1 VVALAL
7 AAVAMPV
14 AGAMAA
20 PEAIDRVERTRY
32 VVRPGD
38 TLWSIAERAA
48 PGHDRRAVVD
58 AIAEANG
65 VDAASLFP
73 GRTLVV
79 PAG

>member
-1 VVALAL
+1 MVAVAL

-48 PGHDRRAVVD
+48 PGHDPRAVVD

-65 VDAASLFP
+65 VDASSLVP